1 MPREVDSGAPL
12 QPVEGV
18 CLSTDIENY
27 VGTSAG
33 MQLRD
38 LAVLM
43 SEYYETIAK
52 LVARRRGLMMARAG
66 DSAMCV
72 WAGSRS
78 DPALWRRLVRRAGL
92 ERRSDLGARSNACE
106 AALEIRDTI
115 ERFNER
121 HATPLRT
128 RIGLHVG
135 KVAMGPVAH
144 QYQVIGDV
152 PNTASRIEGLNK
164 QLGTT
169 ILASE
174 SVVRGQESL
183 CLRPVG
189 RFVLTGRSGELAIVE
204 IVGRRAAVDQA
215 TSQLCQR
222 FAEALAVFDRAD
234 LAEAGRLFQAIAA
247 AYPSDGPTRFYQHLC
262 SSHAV
267 AVPGSGP
274 PVIRIDLK

>member
-1 MPREVDSGAPL
+1 MRLGRIAERSALSQASGEACGP
-12 QPVEGV
+12 
-18 CLSTDIENY
+18 
-27 VGTSAG
+27 
-33 MQLRD
+33 
-38 LAVLM
+38 
-43 SEYYETIAK
+43 
-52 LVARRRGLMMARAG
+52 
-66 DSAMCV
+66 
-72 WAGSRS
+72 
-78 DPALWRRLVRRAGL
+78 

-106 AALEIRDTI
+106 AALDIRDTI

-121 HATPLRT
+121 HAIPLRT

-135 KVAMGPVAH
+135 KVAMGPVAR

-169 ILASE
+169 ILASDARSFTDRRACVCE
-174 SVVRGQESL
+174 RI
-183 CLRPVG
+183 G

-204 IVGRRAAVDQA
+204 IVGRRAAVDQ
-215 TSQLCQR
+215 R
-222 FAEALAVFDRAD
+222 PAD
-234 LAEAGRLFQAIAA
+234 SASDSPKPWPCSTARSRRRPVGSSKPIAA
-247 AYPSDGPTRFYQHLC
+247 AYPSDGPARFYQHLC

>member
-1 MPREVDSGAPL
+1 M
-12 QPVEGV
+12 
-18 CLSTDIENY
+18 
-27 VGTSAG
+27 
-33 MQLRD
+33 
-38 LAVLM
+38 
-43 SEYYETIAK
+43 
-52 LVARRRGLMMARAG
+52 
-66 DSAMCV
+66 
-72 WAGSRS
+72 
-78 DPALWRRLVRRAGL
+78 
-92 ERRSDLGARSNACE
+92 
-106 AALEIRDTI
+106 EIRETI

-135 KVAMGPVAH
+135 KVAMGPVGR

-189 RFVLTGRSGELAIVE
+189 RFVLTGRPGELAIVE
-204 IVGRRAAVDQA
+204 IVGRLAAVDQA

-222 FAEALAVFDRAD
+222 FAEALAVFDTRRSRR
-234 LAEAGRLFQAIAA
+234 GRSALPR
-247 AYPSDGPTRFYQHLC
+247 PSLPPIRRMVPARYYQHLC
-262 SSHAV
+262 SGHAV